1 MATPDRRLLAAGS
14 NARGQLGIGSY
25 EDSRTF
31 VPASFAGHSDSCL
44 PSAPL
49 AISGG
54 ANHTLALLEG
64 TSGLPELW
72 GAGDGSSGQLG
83 TEIKSNSTVFR
94 RIKLRGLE
102 KRRCRLI
109 HAAWETSYAVFS
121 AVGQPDVL
129 ISMGGDDFGDL
140 GVGKRKE
147 GKASTRIGYHIV
159 KLDHLLDDVDGD
171 TLRVDWLSAGP
182 HHVVLRLSANHVR
195 ASHRKAAIVGWGA
208 CRHGQLGDVAKA
220 EGKVPSFIDTP
231 CVISIDNPADSVE
244 QCAAGH
250 HHTVLLRRSGAV
262 SCFGSDRK
270 GQLTGVDGQTGI
282 KAIGCT
288 WHGTYEVDEDDKVHC
303 TGSNIHGQLGIG
315 YATSERTES
324 AAAALPSSST
334 HRLVDF
340 ACGSEHILARL
351 ETNTWTEVWGWGWN
365 EHGNLGTGS
374 LEDVVVPTKLWPKE
388 EDAPGEV
395 RGIWAGLATSWIAI

>member
-1 MATPDRRLLAAGS
+1 MAASERRLLAAGS

-25 EDSRTF
+25 EDSHTF

-44 PSAPL
+44 PSASL

-64 TSGLPELW
+64 TAGLPELW

-83 TEIKSNSTVFR
+83 PEIKSNTTVFR
-94 RIKLRGLE
+94 CIKLRGLE
-102 KRRCRLI
+102 KRRCRLVQ
-109 HAAWETSYAVFS
+109 AAWETSYAVFS
-121 AVGQPDVL
+121 ADGQPDVL
-129 ISMGGDDFGDL
+129 ISMGGDDYGDL
-140 GVGKRKE
+140 GVRKQGK
-147 GKASTRIGYHIV
+147 GKARAGYHIV
-159 KLDHLLDDVDGD
+159 KLDHLLEDVDGN
-171 TLRVDWLSAGP
+171 TLRIDWLTAGP

-208 CRHGQLGDVAKA
+208 CRHGQLGDVVNL
-220 EGKVPSFIDTP
+220 EGKMPTFIDAP
-231 CVISIDNPADSVE
+231 RVIFVDNSSDPVE

-262 SCFGSDRK
+262 TCFGSDRK
-270 GQLTGVDGQTGI
+270 GQLTGVGGQTGI

-288 WHGTYEVDEDDKVHC
+288 WHGTYVVQADDTVHGV
-303 TGSNIHGQLGIG
+303 GSNIHGQLGIG
-315 YATSERTES
+315 SATSERMES

-340 ACGSEHILARL
+340 ACGSEHILAQL
-351 ETNTWTEVWGWGWN
+351 ESNTWTEVWGWGWN

-374 LEDVVVPTKLWPKE
+374 LEDVVVPTKLWPE
-388 EDAPGEV
+388 EGNAPGEV

>member
-25 EDSRTF
+25 EDSHIF
-31 VPASFAGHSDSCL
+31 VPASFAGHSDSRL
-44 PSAPL
+44 PSTPL

-83 TEIKSNSTVFR
+83 PDIKSTTTVFR
-94 RIKLRGLE
+94 CIKLRGLD

-109 HAAWETSYAVFS
+109 QAAWETSYAVFS
-121 AVGQPDVL
+121 ADGQPDVL

-140 GVGKRKE
+140 GVGKQGK
-147 GKASTRIGYHIV
+147 GKARAGYHIV
-159 KLDHLLDDVDGD
+159 KLDHLLEDVDD
-171 TLRVDWLSAGP
+171 NTLRVDWLSAGP

-208 CRHGQLGDVAKA
+208 CRHGQLGDVANL
-220 EGKVPSFIDTP
+220 EGKMPTFIDAP
-231 CVISIDNPADSVE
+231 RVIFHDNPNDPIE
-244 QCAAGH
+244 HCAAGH

-262 SCFGSDRK
+262 SCFGSNRK
-270 GQLTGVDGQTGI
+270 GQLTGVDGRTGI

-374 LEDVVVPTKLWPKE
+374 LEDVIVPTKLWPKE
-388 EDAPGEV
+388 GDAPGEV

>member
-14 NARGQLGIGSY
+14 NAKGQLGIGSY
-25 EDSRTF
+25 EDSHSF
-31 VPASFAGHSDSCL
+31 VPASFTGHPDGYL

-54 ANHTLALLEG
+54 ANHTLALLKG

-83 TEIKSNSTVFR
+83 PDIKSNTTVFR

-109 HAAWETSYAVFS
+109 QAAWETSYAVSS
-121 AVGQPDVL
+121 AEGQPDVL
-129 ISMGGDDFGDL
+129 ISMGVDDFGDL
-140 GVGKRKE
+140 GVGKQGK
-147 GKASTRIGYHIV
+147 GKARAGYHIV
-159 KLDHLLDDVDGD
+159 KLDHLLEDVDRN
-171 TLRVDWLSAGP
+171 TLRVDWLTAGP
-182 HHVVLRLSANHVR
+182 HHVVLRLSANHRR
-195 ASHRKAAIVGWGA
+195 ASHRKAVIVGWGA
-208 CRHGQLGDVAKA
+208 CRHGQLGDVAGSKGKA
-220 EGKVPSFIDTP
+220 PTFVDTP
-231 CVISIDNPADSVE
+231 RVIFHDNPSDPVE

-250 HHTVLLRRSGAV
+250 YHTVLLRRSGAV
-262 SCFGSDRK
+262 TCFGSDRK
-270 GQLTGVDGQTGI
+270 GQLTEVDGRMGI

-288 WHGTYEVDEDDKVHC
+288 WHGTYVVQTDDTVHGV
-303 TGSNIHGQLGIG
+303 GSNIHGQLGIG
-315 YATSERTES
+315 SATSEGTES
-324 AAAALPSSST
+324 VAAALPSSST
-334 HRLVDF
+334 HRSVDF

-351 ETNTWTEVWGWGWN
+351 ETDTGTEVWGWGWN
-365 EHGNLGTGS
+365 EHGNLGTGL

-388 EDAPGEV
+388 GNAPGEV